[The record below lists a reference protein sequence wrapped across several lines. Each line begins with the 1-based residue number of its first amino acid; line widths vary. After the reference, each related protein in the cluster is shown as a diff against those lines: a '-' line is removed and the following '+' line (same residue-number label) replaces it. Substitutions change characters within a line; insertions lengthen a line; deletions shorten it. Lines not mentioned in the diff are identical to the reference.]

1 MEKYATKFELN
12 GDLFLTLAGGDVN
25 GLLLSSSCTK
35 SVISR
40 NSTGNVAIRLQLMS
54 SETNFKPVTSK
65 QEMRARS
72 KRRTKAKWKK
82 MNLMLWLPLIICHF
96 LFYNEVGTAY

>member
-1 MEKYATKFELN
+1 MEKNWNAFESN
-12 GDLFLTLAGGDVN
+12 EIYLTLAGGDVN

-65 QEMRARS
+65 REMCARNS
-72 KRRTKAKWKK
+72 ERKQ
-82 MNLMLWLPLIICHF
+82 
-96 LFYNEVGTAY
+96 NEKIK